1 MAPTTASH
9 SATDVGSPPS
19 VVLDVGDLS
28 DPMEAGPLGRIAPEQ
43 RNKTAVLIGR
53 QFIYLHRLSNRCL
66 LIGRIVNGADEFR
79 GRAFDV
85 IHTPGRPAQVLL
97 LFGRSLRHHKKSLAS

>member
-1 MAPTTASH
+1 M
-9 SATDVGSPPS
+9 S
-19 VVLDVGDLS
+19 VILVTPWRL
-28 DPMEAGPLGRIAPEQ
+28 APLGRIAPEQ

-53 QFIYLHRLSNRCL
+53 QFIYLHRSSNRRL
-66 LIGRIVNGADEFR
+66 LIGRIVDDADEFR

-85 IHTPGRPAQVLL
+85 IHGPGRPAQVLL